1 MKSRAAASVIS
12 IFLLSSLT
20 GCEDQCSSFS
30 ANKFN
35 CEQIASAKYNVH
47 FTLPDDTELTL
58 GQTTGLS
65 NCAARASDYANQYS
79 VPKRYYCCMV
89 TETSSCAEKHR

>member
-1 MKSRAAASVIS
+1 MQAHSVAYLIS
-12 IFLLSSLT
+12 ILLLTSLA

-35 CEQIASAKYNVH
+35 CQQIADANYNVH
-47 FTLPDDTELTL
+47 FTLPDETEISL

-65 NCAARASDYANQYS
+65 NCAARASSYAKQYS
-79 VPKRYYCCMV
+79 IPKQYYCCMI
-89 TETSSCAEKHR
+89 TATSSCAEKHR

>member
-1 MKSRAAASVIS
+1 MKARSVAYLVS
-12 IFLLSSLT
+12 IFLFTGLA

-35 CEQIASAKYNVH
+35 CQQIADANYNVH
-47 FTLPDDTELTL
+47 FTLPDSTEISL

-65 NCAARASDYANQYS
+65 NCAARASSYAKQYS
-79 VPKRYYCCMV
+79 IPKQYYCCMI
-89 TETSSCAEKHR
+89 TATSSCAEKHR

>member
-1 MKSRAAASVIS
+1 MQARSVAYLVS
-12 IFLLSSLT
+12 IFLLTGLA

-35 CEQIASAKYNVH
+35 CQQIADANYNVH
-47 FTLPDDTELTL
+47 FNLPDDTEISL

-65 NCAARASDYANQYS
+65 NCAAMASSYAKQYS
-79 VPKRYYCCMV
+79 IPKQYYCCMI
-89 TETSSCAEKHR
+89 TATSSCAEKHR

>member
-1 MKSRAAASVIS
+1 MQARSVAYLVS
-12 IFLLSSLT
+12 IFLVAGLA

-35 CEQIASAKYNVH
+35 CQQIADANYKVH
-47 FTLPDDTELTL
+47 FTLPDDTEISL

-65 NCAARASDYANQYS
+65 NCAARASSYAKQYS
-79 VPKRYYCCMV
+79 IPKQYYCCMI
-89 TETSSCAEKHR
+89 TATSSCAEKHR

>member
-1 MKSRAAASVIS
+1 MHSRSVVYVSS
-12 IFLLSSLT
+12 ILLGLNLT

-30 ANKFN
+30 ANRFN
-35 CEQIASAKYNVH
+35 CKQIADANYNVY
-47 FTLPDDTELTL
+47 FNLPDDTELSL

-65 NCAARASDYANQYS
+65 NCAARASNYANQYS
-79 VPKRYYCCMV
+79 VPKRYFCCMI